1 MTGGTVQ
8 IIPRDDLSAVD
19 IDRLEEQL
27 YEHNRRATGQND
39 GRKLAFVALD
49 PQGAQI
55 GAIAGYSWAN
65 MAEIKQLW
73 VDKSHRGR
81 GHGRALLEAVI
92 TEATVRGCEIIW
104 VMSYDFQAPVLYE
117 KCGFERAAE
126 LAGWPPGHTHVVLC
140 RRLQPSGFLST

>member
-104 VMSYDFQAPVLYE
+104 V
-117 KCGFERAAE
+117 
-126 LAGWPPGHTHVVLC
+126 
-140 RRLQPSGFLST
+140 